1 MFIATSILILAGAM
15 FFFYLQE
22 TCRRIL
28 RKRFDRAYFAPI
40 VNANRLEFLLVRK
53 AIQESSTPLEY
64 SQFRLMLRCDYL
76 ALRYLLKNLGN
87 EKRRYSREQRILM
100 AYFRLTAFSL
110 SLRHRLR
117 LDERKP
123 MLRMTSILE
132 YFGNVIGQQVNRAR
146 LGNLSASMP
155 EVM

>member
-1 MFIATSILILAGAM
+1 MVIATSILILAGAM

-40 VNANRLEFLLVRK
+40 VKANRLEFLLVRK
-53 AIQESSTPLEY
+53 AIQESKAPLEY
-64 SQFRLMLRCDYL
+64 SHFPMMLRCDYL

-87 EKRRYSREQRILM
+87 EKRRYSREDWILM

-110 SLRHRLR
+110 SLRHRLH

-123 MLRMTSILE
+123 MLRMTFILE
-132 YFGNVIGQQVNRAR
+132 YFGNVIGWRVNRAK
-146 LGNLSASMP
+146 LGDLSAFAP
-155 EVM
+155 EVA

>member
-53 AIQESSTPLEY
+53 AIQDSSAPLEY
-64 SQFRLMLRCDYL
+64 SQFRMMLRCDYL
-76 ALRYLLKNLGN
+76 ALRYLLKKLGN
-87 EKRRYSREQRILM
+87 EKRIYSREDWVLM

-110 SLRHRLR
+110 SLRHRMR

-123 MLRMTSILE
+123 MLLMTSILE
-132 YFGNVIGQQVNRAR
+132 YFGNVIGRRVSRAK
-146 LGNLSASMP
+146 LGDLSASVP
-155 EVM
+155 EVA